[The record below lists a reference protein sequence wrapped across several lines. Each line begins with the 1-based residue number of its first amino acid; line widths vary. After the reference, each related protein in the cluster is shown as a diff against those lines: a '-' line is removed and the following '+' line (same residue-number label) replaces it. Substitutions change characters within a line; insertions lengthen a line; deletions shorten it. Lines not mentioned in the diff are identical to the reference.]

1 MVAVV
6 RAEAFAAVPVI
17 RAFDVY
23 PGAASD
29 QAHVIAAASALDAAM
44 RFLEG
49 WHPNLGEGATV
60 DLSVVDRASGEA
72 IRFDVELD

>member
-6 RAEAFAAVPVI
+6 RAESLAAVPVV

-23 PGAASD
+23 PGVASD
-29 QAHVIAAASALDAAM
+29 QAQVLAAASALDAAM

-49 WHPNLGEGATV
+49 WHPNIADGGPV
-60 DLSVVDRASGEA
+60 DLSVVDRASGET
-72 IRFDVELD
+72 IRFDLELD